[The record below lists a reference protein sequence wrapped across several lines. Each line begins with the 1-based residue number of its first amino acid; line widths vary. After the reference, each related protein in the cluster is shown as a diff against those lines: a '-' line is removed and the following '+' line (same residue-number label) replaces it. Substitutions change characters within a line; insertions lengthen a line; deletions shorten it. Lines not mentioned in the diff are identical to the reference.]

1 VTTSPTGGWIG
12 ASLERPEDDGLL
24 TGTEPFVA
32 DVQLPGQLS
41 AAIVRSTVA
50 HGVIRSIDVRAAR
63 ASAGV
68 IAVFT
73 AQDIADDLGSVPV
86 IRPRLSY
93 DDSLKP
99 YFQPVLAARRVRFV
113 GEPIAV
119 VVAESRAAAEDAA
132 DLVAAEVE
140 AMKPILDV
148 FAADDGPSLFDGLPN
163 RIDVQA
169 SYGDAAAALE
179 QAEVVVS
186 ARLEIGRHSGV
197 PMETR
202 GLVADWN
209 AKTGRLTLHGSTKV
223 PHHKRHELAIDLGLD
238 EQQIRLLALTAGGG
252 FGIKGEVYPED
263 VLIPWASK
271 RLGRPVAWIEDRREH
286 LISAN
291 HSRQQTHDA
300 TIAAT
305 SDGQILALTTS
316 FRLDA
321 GAYVRTVGVRVAEL
335 TIGSI
340 PGPYDIPNFD
350 ATGGFVLTN
359 KTPTG
364 TYRSPGGF
372 EASFVCDRMID
383 LLAQRLGRDPIEL
396 RRNNVIRPD
405 QMPYDRPLHSV
416 DDRIVLEPADYR
428 GTLDR
433 VVDAAG
439 RAEVVRR
446 RAAGERVG
454 FGVGAYVEK
463 SGLGPWESASV
474 SIGGSG
480 TVTVRSGA
488 TPIGQGLL
496 GVLAQIVAEEL
507 GIAPDLIRAETVD
520 TDAID
525 SGRGTYA
532 SRSTVMAG
540 NAARLAAL
548 AVIEQARPF
557 AAAALGVPADALL
570 FSQGRFGLAGGERT
584 VSLPVLAAI
593 AAGSNG
599 VGLTATETYRTDQAA
614 FSHGAVAA
622 VVAVDPEV
630 GAVRV
635 EQLVL
640 GYDVGRAVNP
650 RLVHGQLHGAAAQA
664 LGGALLEQFSYDE
677 QGNPRVASLMDYLL
691 PSLGD
696 TPRVTVLLE
705 ETPTD
710 TNPLGVRG
718 AGEAGVCGVAAAIV
732 GAIED
737 ALGQPGA
744 IRAVPATSETVWRV
758 ASGGSAGLTGLAGAD
773 P

>member
-1 VTTSPTGGWIG
+1 
-12 ASLERPEDDGLL
+12 LL

-32 DVQLPGQLS
+32 DVRLPGQLS
-41 AAIVRSTVA
+41 AAMVRSSVA
-50 HGVIRSIDVRAAR
+50 HGAIRSVDVLNAR
-63 ASAGV
+63 AQPGV
-68 IAVFT
+68 VAVFT
-73 AQDIADDLGSVPV
+73 AQDIASDLGAVPV

-93 DDSLKP
+93 DDSLRP
-99 YFQPVLAARRVRFV
+99 YFQPVLAVERVRFV
-113 GEPIAV
+113 GEPIAL

-132 DLVAAEVE
+132 DLVVVEVE
-140 AMKPILDV
+140 ALEPILDV
-148 FAADDGPSLFDGLPN
+148 WAADDAASLFDGVPN
-163 RIDVQA
+163 RIDVRA
-169 SYGDAAAALE
+169 GYGDAAAALG
-179 QAEVVVS
+179 QADVVVS
-186 ARLEIGRHSGV
+186 ERLEIGRHSGI

-202 GLVADWN
+202 GLVADWD
-209 AKTGRLTLHGSTKV
+209 AQKRRLTLHGSTKV

-271 RLGRPVAWIEDRREH
+271 QLGRPVGWIEDRREH

-305 SDGQILALTTS
+305 SDGRIVALTTR

-340 PGPYDIPNFD
+340 PGPYDIPSFD
-350 ATGGFVLTN
+350 AAGSFVLTN

-383 LLAQRLGRDPIEL
+383 LLAHRLGRDPLEV
-396 RRNNVIRPD
+396 RRSNLIRPD

-416 DDRIVLEPADYR
+416 DDRIVLESADYR

-446 RAAGERVG
+446 RAAGERIG

-474 SIGGSG
+474 SIGASG
-480 TVTVRSGA
+480 AVTVRSGA

-507 GIAPDLIRAETVD
+507 GISPELVTAETVD
-520 TDAID
+520 TDAIGI
-525 SGRGTYA
+525 GRGTYA

-548 AVIEQARPF
+548 AVIEQARPL
-557 AAAALGVPADALL
+557 AASALGVDPD
-570 FSQGRFGLAGGERT
+570 T
-584 VSLPVLAAI
+584 VSFGQGEFSPASEFSPGAPGAVSLREVAAV
-593 AAGSNG
+593 AARSNRA
-599 VGLTATETYRTDQAA
+599 GLSATETYRTDQAT

-622 VVAVDPEV
+622 VVAVDPEL

-664 LGGALLEQFSYDE
+664 LGGALLEQFSYDDL
-677 QGNPRVASLMDYLL
+677 GHPRVASLMDYLL

-696 TPRVTVLLE
+696 APRVTVLLE
-705 ETPTD
+705 ENPAD

-732 GAIED
+732 AAIED
-737 ALGQPGA
+737 ALGQPGT
-744 IRAVPATSETVWRV
+744 ILTVPATPEMVWRV
-758 ASGGSAGLTGLAGAD
+758 AQR
-773 P
+773 

>member
-1 VTTSPTGGWIG
+1 VTASQGQGWIG
-12 ASLERPEDDGLL
+12 ASLERVEDDALL

-41 AAIVRSTVA
+41 AGIVRSATA
-50 HGVIRSIDVRAAR
+50 HGVLRSLDVQAAR

-68 IAVFT
+68 VAVFT
-73 AQDIADDLGSVPV
+73 AQDIAADLGAVPV

-93 DDSLKP
+93 EDSLKP
-99 YFQPVLAARRVRFV
+99 YFQPVLASARVRFV
-113 GEPIAV
+113 GEPVAV
-119 VVAESRAAAEDAA
+119 VVAETRALAEDAA
-132 DLVAAEVE
+132 DLVVAEIE
-140 AMKPILDV
+140 PIDPVLDV
-148 FAADDGPSLFDGLPN
+148 FAADDGPALFEGVPN
-163 RIDVQA
+163 RIDVHG
-169 SYGDAAAALE
+169 SYGDVGAALK
-179 QAEVVVS
+179 QADVVVS
-186 ARLEIGRHSGV
+186 ARLEVGRHSGT

-202 GLVADWN
+202 GLVADWDPGS
-209 AKTGRLTLHGSTKV
+209 GRMTLYGSTKV
-223 PHHKRHELAIDLGLD
+223 PHHKRSELAIDLGLD
-238 EQQIRLLALTAGGG
+238 DEQIRLLALTAGGG

-263 VLIPWASK
+263 FLIPWASK
-271 RLGRPVAWIEDRREH
+271 QLARPVAWIEDRREH

-300 TIAAT
+300 TIAA
-305 SDGQILALTTS
+305 SADGRILALTTR

-340 PGPYDIPNFD
+340 PGPYDIPSYD
-350 ATGGFVLTN
+350 AIGSFVLTN

-383 LLAQRLGRDPIEL
+383 LLAERLGRDPVEV
-396 RRNNVIRPD
+396 RRLNLIRAD

-416 DDRIVLEPADYR
+416 DDRIVLERADCAA
-428 GTLDR
+428 TLDR
-433 VVDAAG
+433 VVEAAH
-439 RAEVVRR
+439 RREVVGR
-446 RAAGERVG
+446 RASGERVG
-454 FGVGAYVEK
+454 FGTGAYVEK
-463 SGLGPWESASV
+463 SGLGPWETASV
-474 SIGGSG
+474 SISG
-480 TVTVRSGA
+480 TGAVTVRSGA
-488 TPIGQGLL
+488 TPVGQGLL
-496 GVLAQIVAEEL
+496 GVLAQIVADEL
-507 GIAPDLIRAETVD
+507 GIAVGEIDSESVD
-520 TDAID
+520 TDALS

-557 AAAALGVPADALL
+557 AAAALGVDPDALE
-570 FSQGRFGLAGGERT
+570 FSRGEFA
-584 VSLPVLAAI
+584 S
-593 AAGSNG
+593 AAGTVDVRELARVAARENG
-599 VGLTATETYRTDQAA
+599 VGLSAVETYRTDQATFA
-614 FSHGAVAA
+614 HGAVAA
-622 VVAVDPEV
+622 VVSVDPEV

-664 LGGALLEQFSYDE
+664 LGGALLEQFSYDDR
-677 QGNPRVASLMDYLL
+677 GNPRVASLMDYLL

-696 TPRVTVLLE
+696 APDLTVLLE
-705 ETPTD
+705 ENPAG

-737 ALGQPGA
+737 ALGAPGV
-744 IRAVPATSETVWRV
+744 IRATPVTPELVWRV
-758 ASGGSAGLTGLAGAD
+758 ARATGD
-773 P
+773 FRSPE